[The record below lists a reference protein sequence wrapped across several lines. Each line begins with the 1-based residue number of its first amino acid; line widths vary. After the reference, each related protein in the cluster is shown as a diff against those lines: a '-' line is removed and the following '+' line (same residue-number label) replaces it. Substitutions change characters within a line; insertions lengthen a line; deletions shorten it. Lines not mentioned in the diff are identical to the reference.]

1 MNDLLSMYVGADSQH
16 VLRMSFVPEQEA
28 KNFDM
33 EVRPFRHNSFN
44 VTLPPCCSFCLSSL
58 GVSVSAQL
66 FSGMLLHH
74 GALGNRS
81 PKHSWPPLSP
91 RTQTPFSTLHHN
103 SEPNLFNFKPRPH
116 CR

>member
-33 EVRPFRHNSFN
+33 EVRSQLIQRDVASPLFF
-44 VTLPPCCSFCLSSL
+44 LPLKL

-74 GALGNRS
+74 GAPGNRS

-91 RTQTPFSTLHHN
+91 QTQTPFSTLHHN